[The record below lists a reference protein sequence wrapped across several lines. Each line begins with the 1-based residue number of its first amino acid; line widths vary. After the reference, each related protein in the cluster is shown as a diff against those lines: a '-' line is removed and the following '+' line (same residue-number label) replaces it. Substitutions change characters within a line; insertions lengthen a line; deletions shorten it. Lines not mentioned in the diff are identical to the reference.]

1 VTPSESLAAY
11 ANVPL
16 EVEVVLDRTPLQIAE
31 ILGWRKGSLIRL
43 NRSAGENV
51 DILVGGKL
59 LGHGEIIVIENTI
72 NARITAFKE
81 LS

>member
-16 EVEVVLDRTPLQIAE
+16 EVEVVLDRTALHIAE

-51 DILVGGKL
+51 DILVGGEL